1 MSRYP
6 EIVRLSDA
14 TSNVVIEHMKF
25 FFSRHGITEE
35 VRSNNGPQY
44 SSAAL
49 AKFASEYEFLHIN
62 SSPLHPQSNG
72 EAERMRTDFRHL
84 NYFMG
89 RQIRSVV
96 PKLPQVLHPRALSWK
111 EILKNEAIG
120 KEDKKRRFNK
130 RHVTKVLKP
139 LTEGTTVWET
149 YWQQPGK
156 VLQDESTP
164 RSYGVQIPST
174 TVPRNRRHLVNIPP
188 SQQQEEIP
196 VKTPNPNSTQ
206 GISKLKHLHKKVE
219 SHRIHQNSGQG
230 VEDE

>member
-72 EAERMRTDFRHL
+72 EAERMVRTVKSLLKKATDPYL
-84 NYFMG
+84 ALLAY
-89 RQIRSVV
+89 
-96 PKLPQVLHPRALSWK
+96 RA
-111 EILKNEAIG
+111 
-120 KEDKKRRFNK
+120 
-130 RHVTKVLKP
+130 
-139 LTEGTTVWET
+139 
-149 YWQQPGK
+149 
-156 VLQDESTP
+156 
-164 RSYGVQIPST
+164 
-174 TVPRNRRHLVNIPP
+174 
-188 SQQQEEIP
+188 IP
-196 VKTPNPNSTQ
+196 VANGFSPSELLYGKTNSICCAEITSSFTPKSTFLE
-206 GISKLKHLHKKVE
+206 GDFKK
-219 SHRIHQNSGQG
+219 
-230 VEDE
+230 